1 MTRWATKTLADV
13 CERITDGSHRT
24 PPFTERGYPFATVVH
39 VDDDGMI
46 DFASCSRI
54 SQKEFEELK
63 RNDCRPLRGDVL
75 FSKDG
80 TVGKVAVIDFDAD
93 FVVLSSL
100 AILRPKQAVLDQR
113 FLAYALRSESVLRQA
128 INRKSGSAI
137 RRIVLRDLRH
147 VSIPVP
153 PLAEQGR
160 IVKLLDEADELR
172 KLRAQAD
179 GRTAALVPAL
189 FHKMFGNHASLLR
202 AGSIVN
208 VRDICEVKGG
218 KRLPK
223 GDDYSEEPTPYR
235 YIRVSDIHEGW
246 VDETQ
251 LRFLKPETQK
261 EIARYTVKEGDLI
274 ITIAGTIGMIAPVR
288 ASLDGANLTE
298 NAAKLVPRFKG
309 KYDVSFLS
317 EVMQTP
323 FVQNQIGLRTGQ
335 VTIGKLALFRI
346 EQLSLP
352 LPPLA
357 LQKKFAERVAEIRAM
372 ETEQANSRGRLDNL
386 FQSLL
391 HRAFEGEL

>member
-160 IVKLLDEADELR
+160 I
-172 KLRAQAD
+172 
-179 GRTAALVPAL
+179 
-189 FHKMFGNHASLLR
+189 
-202 AGSIVN
+202 
-208 VRDICEVKGG
+208 
-218 KRLPK
+218 
-223 GDDYSEEPTPYR
+223 
-235 YIRVSDIHEGW
+235 
-246 VDETQ
+246 
-251 LRFLKPETQK
+251 
-261 EIARYTVKEGDLI
+261 
-274 ITIAGTIGMIAPVR
+274 
-288 ASLDGANLTE
+288 
-298 NAAKLVPRFKG
+298 
-309 KYDVSFLS
+309 
-317 EVMQTP
+317 
-323 FVQNQIGLRTGQ
+323 
-335 VTIGKLALFRI
+335 
-346 EQLSLP
+346 
-352 LPPLA
+352 
-357 LQKKFAERVAEIRAM
+357 
-372 ETEQANSRGRLDNL
+372 
-386 FQSLL
+386 
-391 HRAFEGEL
+391 

>member
-1 MTRWATKTLADV
+1 
-13 CERITDGSHRT
+13 
-24 PPFTERGYPFATVVH
+24 
-39 VDDDGMI
+39 MI